1 MPSLMKLATAAL
13 AVAAPLVSA
22 QTYSDCNPLK
32 QSNCPADKGST
43 QSTLHFDFTKQSDID
58 QWKTTAG
65 KVNPGS
71 NGAEFTL
78 AKKGDA
84 PTIRSNF
91 YIWYGEISVEMKSAP
106 GTGVVSSIVLESD
119 TLDEVDWVRFPY
131 TPILQDR
138 FANFIAGS
146 SWRQQQPD

>member
-1 MPSLMKLATAAL
+1 MPSFMKFATAAL

-43 QSTLHFDFTKQSDID
+43 ESTLHFDFTQASALE

-65 KVNPGS
+65 TVNTGA

-119 TLDEVDWVRFPY
+119 TLDEVDWVSHQTF
-131 TPILQDR
+131 
-138 FANFIAGS
+138 FGS
-146 SWRQQQPD
+146 IEKR